1 MIRNLD
7 PSAERF
13 LLDLRR
19 IQNVSGR
26 AQREITSGLRVGNP
40 SDAPDQIGDILQLHA
55 GIQRAAQIRTNLG
68 RVQTETAAAEDALGL
83 AVKIMD
89 RARVLGSRGAGS
101 TETAESRQILAG
113 EVEAL
118 LEQLVSASRTT
129 VENRYVFSGDR
140 DHEPAYEA
148 DLAVPGGVDRKFT
161 TQATRRVEH
170 PNGSSFE
177 AARTAQEIFDL
188 RLPDDTSAPENAF
201 TALNNLRVALQNN
214 DQAAIDTALPA
225 MRLAGDYLNHMLSFY
240 GSVQHKV
247 DEAFDSAK
255 RLETQLT
262 IELGEKRD
270 ADVASAI
277 VELQQSV
284 AQEEAALGAR
294 AQLPRTSLFDYLG

>member
-19 IQNVSGR
+19 IQTVTGH
-26 AQREITSGLRVGNP
+26 AQREISSGLRVGSP
-40 SDAPDQIGDILQLHA
+40 SDAPDQIGDILQLRA
-55 GIQRAAQIRTNLG
+55 GILRAAQIRMNLG
-68 RVQTETAAAEDALGL
+68 RLQTETAAAEDALNL
-83 AVKIMD
+83 SVKVMD

-101 TETAESRQILAG
+101 TETAEARQILAA

-140 DHEPAYEA
+140 DREPAYEL

-177 AARTAQEIFDL
+177 VSRTAQEIFDL
-188 RLPDDTSAPENAF
+188 RLLDDTPAPENAF